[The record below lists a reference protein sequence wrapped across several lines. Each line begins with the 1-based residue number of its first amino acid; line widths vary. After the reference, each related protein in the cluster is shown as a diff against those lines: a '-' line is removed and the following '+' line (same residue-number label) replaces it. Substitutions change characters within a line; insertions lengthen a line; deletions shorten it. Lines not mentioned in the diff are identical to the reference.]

1 MIIYIND
8 RPCEAQVGNLLLSV
22 AQHNKSH
29 IGYICGGNG
38 ICQSC
43 FVYVREGAEFL
54 SQPGEEEKAFIS
66 DKLFQEGGRLA
77 CRTTIVKEGSI
88 RVVTRAET
96 LRRIVLGL
104 NVPGFI
110 TYAQTIGY
118 NVVNRLPSGAS
129 MLATRFQT
137 GRLDPIDSIGKIAN
151 GVGPASALVSNTII
165 ETFPF
170 MQVPVGIIGSV
181 SKGAIDMAGG
191 FAGGIINV
199 VGPPVKGVMD
209 FAGGI
214 AGGVL
219 NMAGGPI
226 KGVLDMAG
234 NTVGGAI
241 NIVGAPFRA
250 VLGTASG
257 VLCTV
262 SGGRLHLPGSTCELH
277 DAPATTLERV
287 TIKAKP

>member
-77 CRTTIVKEGSI
+77 CRTTIIREGSI

-118 NVVNRLPSGAS
+118 NVVNQLPSGAS
-129 MLATRFQT
+129 MLLTRFQG
-137 GRLDPIDSIGKIAN
+137 GRLSPVDSIGRIAN
-151 GVGPASALVSNTII
+151 AVGPASLLVANNIV
-165 ETFPF
+165 ETVSFL
-170 MQVPVGIIGSV
+170 QGPVGLVGSAA
-181 SKGAIDMAGG
+181 KGAVDMAGAA
-191 FAGGIINV
+191 AGGIMNFV
-199 VGPPVKGVMD
+199 
-209 FAGGI
+209 
-214 AGGVL
+214 
-219 NMAGGPI
+219 GGPI

-234 NTVGGAI
+234 SVAGGLLSFA
-241 NIVGAPFRA
+241 GAPFRV
-250 VLGTASG
+250 VLDAASG

-262 SGGRLHLPGSTCELH
+262 SGGKVHLPGSTCPTH
-277 DAPATTLERV
+277 DAPVVPLERV
-287 TIKAKP
+287 TITMRP

>member
-22 AQHNKSH
+22 AQHNKAH

-77 CRTTIVKEGSI
+77 CRTTIVKEGTI
-88 RVVTRAET
+88 RIVTRAET

-104 NVPGFI
+104 NIPGFI

-118 NVVNRLPSGAS
+118 NVVNKLPSGAG
-129 MLATRFQT
+129 MLVTRFQG
-137 GRLDPIDSIGKIAN
+137 GRLDPVESIGKIAN
-151 GVGPASALVSNTII
+151 GFGPASMLVANNIV
-165 ETFPF
+165 ETFSF
-170 MQVPVGIIGSV
+170 LQVPVGMLGNV
-181 SKGAIDMAGG
+181 AKGAIELAGG
-191 FAGGIINV
+191 VAGGIIA
-199 VGPPVKGVMD
+199 M
-209 FAGGI
+209 AGG
-214 AGGVL
+214 AVGGVL
-219 NMAGGPI
+219 DAS
-226 KGVLDMAG
+226 
-234 NTVGGAI
+234 
-241 NIVGAPFRA
+241 
-250 VLGTASG
+250 SG

-262 SGGRLHLPGSTCELH
+262 SGGRLHLPGSTCASH
-277 DAPATTLERV
+277 DAPGVPIERV
-287 TIKAKP
+287 TIKARP